1 MELAVSLPA
10 LMLMVLTALTA
21 VTAVRAQIQCLDA
34 AREAVRAAARGE
46 PPAEAAGRVAPPG
59 AATVVTHRGDTV
71 AANVRATVR
80 PLGPR
85 LPGFDI
91 TVSAVALVEPA
102 GAPSVPDE

>member
-21 VTAVRAQIQCLDA
+21 VTAVRTQIQCLDA
-34 AREAVRAAARGE
+34 AREAARAAARGE
-46 PPAEAAGRVAPPG
+46 PAVPAASRVGPPG
-59 AATVVTHRGDTV
+59 AATVVAHRGDTV

-91 TVSAVALVEPA
+91 TVSAVALVEPV